1 MLSLL
6 TSAVSGDPRSEN
18 AKAYDIPEGEVV
30 PVEYI
35 SNDVSIPEGFLSLTS
50 PPPDARSITLSPIDW
65 TQTVLPEY
73 DGRYA
78 VVLDNVVSP
87 SECQELIK
95 LAESSVDMSRVAQ
108 GIQNPW
114 RPAMVAAGS
123 GYEVLDSKYRNSDRI
138 VWDRQEVVDR
148 LWARCLQGDVG
159 RTLLKKLEVL
169 DNDEKVVGIT
179 RKGKDWKTEDQ
190 KWEMKRLNKRMRFLK
205 YGPGQ
210 FFRRKLLPYPQCS
223 VERHLISRAAHC
235 DSHYTER
242 SEEKV
247 LKTFFTLHLY
257 LNDSVAEAGNTAE
270 LVGGA
275 TSFVSSDAKRKI
287 NVDPK
292 AGRILIFQ
300 HRGLYHAGDDVVKG
314 TKYTMRAEIMYEKI

>member
-1 MLSLL
+1 MLNFIQA
-6 TSAVSGDPRSEN
+6 TVSGDPRSEN
-18 AKAYDIPEGEVV
+18 AKAYDIPEGKVV

-35 SNDVSIPEGFLSLTS
+35 SNDVPIPQDFLSVTS
-50 PPPDARSITLSPIDW
+50 PPVDAEPITLAPIDW
-65 TQTVLPEY
+65 TKTVLPEY
-73 DGRYA
+73 EGRYA

-87 SECQELIK
+87 SECQEFIK
-95 LAESSVDMSRVAQ
+95 LAESSVDMSRVAE

-138 VWDRQEVVDR
+138 VWDQQEVVDR
-148 LWARCLQGDVG
+148 LWMRCLQGDVG
-159 RTLLKKLEVL
+159 RTLLEKLEVL

-179 RKGKDWKTEDQ
+179 RKGRDWKVEDQ
-190 KWEMKRLNKRMRFLK
+190 RWEMRRLNKRMRFLK

-210 FFRRKLLPYPQCS
+210 FFRP
-223 VERHLISRAAHC
+223 HC
-235 DSHYTER
+235 DSHYTENTDG
-242 SEEKV
+242 KV

-257 LNDSVAEAGNTAE
+257 LNDSVAEAGKNAD

-292 AGRILIFQ
+292 AGRVLVFQ

-314 TKYTMRAEIMYEKI
+314 TKYTMRAEIMYEKILS